1 LILNIVNFRKR
12 DNDITGCLRA
22 HNKPEIQYLIV
33 IIPLAIR
40 LRLSRD
46 RRKGE
51 KREEEKKKRK
61 KEEEEEKK
69 RRKKIGVLISAFN
82 ALTLNGFIYLINYR
96 FS

>member
-22 HNKPEIQYLIV
+22 HNKTEIQYLIV

-46 RRKGE
+46 RREGG
-51 KREEEKKKRK
+51 KKKRK
-61 KEEEEEKK
+61 KEKKKKGGRKKEKK
-69 RRKKIGVLISAFN
+69 KICVLISAFN
-82 ALTLNGFIYLINYR
+82 ALTFNGFIYLINYR